1 MQRRILLSAV
11 VCWPAAL
18 LAAQEEDTRPRIRI
32 SAAQL
37 YEAMAR
43 RFPQR
48 FGLPGVVE
56 LEVSAPRLLL
66 LPARNKLGASL
77 VAQPSGAFR
86 SVRPG
91 DLDLVFAVRY
101 EATDRTLRGWRPEVL
116 DFHFPDL
123 APDATQALRALL
135 PALSRDIAADVV
147 LHRFT
152 PGELALPDTMG
163 LEPRDVTVLDDG
175 LLVTFAQKAR
185 P

>member
-1 MQRRILLSAV
+1 MDRRIFL
-11 VCWPAAL
+11 CAATCCAIARV
-18 LAAQEEDTRPRIRI
+18 AAQEEEARPRIRI

-37 YEAMAR
+37 YDAMAK

-56 LEVSAPRLLL
+56 IEVSAPRLLL

-77 VAQPSGAFR
+77 VAQASGAFR

-101 EATDRTLRGWRPEVL
+101 EAADRTLRGWRPEIL

-135 PALSRDIAADVV
+135 PALARDVAAEVV

-163 LEPRDVTVLDDG
+163 LAPRDVTVLDDG
-175 LLVTFAQKAR
+175 LLVTFGQKAR